1 MTTTTLRPSFRVA
14 EMPLPIIERFL
25 REREGVW
32 QQINHEVHLN
42 TLIAQMLASS
52 TVALAGY
59 GAVMGLSH
67 SLVQALSS
75 AIKLPI
81 LFLLTLAICLPT
93 LYLFN
98 LLFGG
103 RLSAQ
108 QVLALSL
115 SAITVTS
122 VLTLAFAPIALFFL
136 ITAGNYSFYLLL
148 NVAILTLTAI
158 VGLGFLVEGTSRL
171 NALSVAEATVEART
185 DDATP
190 TRERPMNLWLLHIWL
205 LLYGFVGTQL
215 GWTLRPFF
223 GSPDK
228 PFEVFRAIEGNFYWA
243 VLQTFFNLLFPW

>member
-1 MTTTTLRPSFRVA
+1 MTTTSLRPSLRVA

-32 QQINHEVHLN
+32 QQIRHEVHLN
-42 TLIAQMLASS
+42 TLIVQMLVSS
-52 TVALAGY
+52 TVALGGY

-67 SLVQALSS
+67 SPLQALSS
-75 AIKLPI
+75 AVKLPI

-136 ITAGNYSFYLLL
+136 ITANNYPFFILL

-158 VGLGFLVEGTSRL
+158 VGLGFLVEGTSKL
-171 NALSVAEATVEART
+171 NKLAVADSPEEDGAVTR
-185 DDATP
+185 
-190 TRERPMNLWLLHIWL
+190 RERPMNVWLLHIWL

-223 GSPDK
+223 GNPAQ
-228 PFEVFRAIEGNFYWA
+228 PFEIFREIEGNFYWA
-243 VLQTFFNLLFPW
+243 IIRTVIDLLFYW